1 MAQNEEREKMM
12 KEQLENI
19 DRQVKELLED
29 SLMLEQRRAS
39 LEQIQICMENGHQW
53 RIGDVVSTLTQLY
66 TLDLICICCK
76 AYIPMC
82 SPNQMGSYKFDRII
96 HAPVGDDGEVIFS
109 GDVYMASIFPE
120 GEEEE

>member
-29 SLMLEQRRAS
+29 SLLLEQRRAS
-39 LEQIQICMENGHQW
+39 LEQIQICMEHGHQW
-53 RIGDVVSTLTQLY
+53 RIGDIVSTLTQVY
-66 TLDLICICCK
+66 TLDLICVCCK

-82 SPNQMGSYKFDRII
+82 SPHEDSYNFDRII
-96 HAPVGDDGEVIFS
+96 HAPVGDDGEMIFS
-109 GDVYMASIFPE
+109 GNVYMANLFP
-120 GEEEE
+120 EEEEDE